1 MEEVDHFD
9 KSPCTAELCKES
21 PEGFF
26 TDGIE
31 SLSKIYEDSVQV
43 PILLNALSLALSRQ

>member
-9 KSPCTAELCKES
+9 KSPCTAELCQER
-21 PEGFF
+21 FF